1 MGHVPL
7 EQQLGPPH
15 LPGTACPQEQL
26 PSFAAGAESAF
37 RLMSQRPNTK
47 YQACVAEKEH
57 HLFM

>member
-7 EQQLGPPH
+7 GQQLGPPH

-47 YQACVAEKEH
+47 YQA
-57 HLFM
+57 